1 MSKSLKYMDLKFA
14 EMGKFAPLLMVLME
28 RMDTLDKYIIAGK
41 NDVAFQT
48 IKAIEEQI
56 TPPLD
61 KFMPFGYLAIYLE
74 LEDADNAEKAIE
86 GAEAAIQA
94 FRLEVARTEIL
105 GAQGKI
111 HEMRGEYEQ
120 AILSFQKQL
129 ELEPTAATVNKD
141 IGRCY
146 RKLKDF
152 KKAEEY
158 VQKTLKIYP
167 FGPNTNYEMAL
178 VYHDMGKK
186 EKAMEHLKKALSVWE
201 EADPEYKPAKKARDK
216 YAEWESHTSKVQ

>member
-1 MSKSLKYMDLKFA
+1 MSKSLEYMDLKLA
-14 EMGKFAPLLMVLME
+14 EIEKFAPLLMVLDE
-28 RMDTLDKYIIAGK
+28 RMDTLDKYIKAGK
-41 NDVAFQT
+41 KDVAFQAMKT
-48 IKAIEEQI
+48 IEEQI
-56 TPPLD
+56 KPPFD
-61 KFMPFGYLAIYLE
+61 KLLIPFGYLEIYLE

-94 FRLEVARTEIL
+94 FRLEAAREVIL

-111 HEMRGEYEQ
+111 HEMRSEYKQ

-129 ELEPTAATVNKD
+129 ELKPTDSTINRN
-141 IGRCY
+141 IGRCF

-167 FGPNTNYEMAL
+167 FGPDTNYEMAL
-178 VYHDMGKK
+178 VYYDMSKK
-186 EKAMEHLKKALSVWE
+186 TKALEHLKRALLVWE
-201 EADPEYKPAKKARDK
+201 EADPEYKPAKKARETL
-216 YAEWESHTSKVQ
+216 AEWESS

>member
-1 MSKSLKYMDLKFA
+1 
-14 EMGKFAPLLMVLME
+14 
-28 RMDTLDKYIIAGK
+28 
-41 NDVAFQT
+41 
-48 IKAIEEQI
+48 
-56 TPPLD
+56 
-61 KFMPFGYLAIYLE
+61 LAIYLE

-94 FRLEVARTEIL
+94 FRLEAARALIL

-111 HEMRGEYEQ
+111 HEIRSEYEQ
-120 AILSFQKQL
+120 AILSYQKRL
-129 ELEPTAATVNKD
+129 ELEPTAVAVNMF

-146 RKLKDF
+146 RMLKEF

-178 VYHDMGKK
+178 VYYDMGKK
-186 EKAMEHLKKALSVWE
+186 TKALEHLKRALFVWE
-201 EADPEYKPAKKARDK
+201 EADPEYKPAKKAREK
-216 YAEWESHTSKVQ
+216 LAEWESS